1 MTAFASDRF
10 VAGAPVSSSVAA
22 LEIVSGGGVA
32 AEAPRVGHTAP
43 TSDSAASPQRDLPLA
58 TSDFFPNSDNSR
70 TLLALPC
77 PRGAEASVAQSIS
90 RAMASS
96 CVAALC
102 PMRVALRSRNGVH
115 VADERALVPGVVLVS
130 VAPNVSQAFLGRALV
145 AALGV
150 AASPV
155 ALDAP
160 QAALLR
166 TLMCDGPC
174 VSVSMGVIEG
184 GVLRVT
190 AGPLRGLE
198 PLVRR
203 VDRHKRLAW
212 IGFAPEASVAASLGL
227 SSTAGQIAVGL
238 EVVAKS

>member
-1 MTAFASDRF
+1 
-10 VAGAPVSSSVAA
+10 
-22 LEIVSGGGVA
+22 
-32 AEAPRVGHTAP
+32 
-43 TSDSAASPQRDLPLA
+43 
-58 TSDFFPNSDNSR
+58 
-70 TLLALPC
+70 
-77 PRGAEASVAQSIS
+77 
-90 RAMASS
+90 
-96 CVAALC
+96 
-102 PMRVALRSRNGVH
+102 MRVALRSRGGVH
-115 VADERALVPGVVLVS
+115 VADERPLVPGVVLVS

-155 ALDAP
+155 AFDAS
-160 QAALLR
+160 QVALLQA
-166 TLMCDGPC
+166 LMSDGPV
-174 VSVSMGVIEG
+174 VSISAGVIEG

-212 IGFAPEASVAASLGL
+212 IDFAPEASAAASLGL

>member
-1 MTAFASDRF
+1 MLLCPLRSLPSKSFR
-10 VAGAPVSSSVAA
+10 
-22 LEIVSGGGVA
+22 GGGVT
-32 AEAPRVGHTAP
+32 AEAPRVGLAAP
-43 TSDSAASPQRDLPLA
+43 TSDSASSPKRDSPLS
-58 TSDFFPNSDNSR
+58 TQDFFPNSDNSR

-90 RAMASS
+90 RAMVSS
-96 CVAALC
+96 CVSALC
-102 PMRVALRSRNGVH
+102 PMRVALRSRGGVH
-115 VADERALVPGVVLVS
+115 VADERPLVPGVVLVS

-145 AALGV
+145 AAPGV

-155 ALDAP
+155 ALDAL
-160 QAALLR
+160 QVALLQA
-166 TLMCDGPC
+166 LMSDGPV
-174 VSVSMGVIEG
+174 VSISAGVIEG

-198 PLVRR
+198 PFVRR

-212 IGFAPEASVAASLGL
+212 IDFAPEASAAASFGL

-238 EVVAKS
+238 EVIAKS

>member
-1 MTAFASDRF
+1 MLRA
-10 VAGAPVSSSVAA
+10 AA
-22 LEIVSGGGVA
+22 LPLSG
-32 AEAPRVGHTAP
+32 
-43 TSDSAASPQRDLPLA
+43 
-58 TSDFFPNSDNSR
+58 FFPNSDNNR

-77 PRGAEASVAQSIS
+77 PRGAETSVAQSIS

-96 CVAALC
+96 CVSALC
-102 PMRVALRSRNGVH
+102 PVRMALRSRGGVH
-115 VADERALVPGVVLVS
+115 VADERPLVPGVVLVS

-150 AASPV
+150 VASPV
-155 ALDAP
+155 ALDAS
-160 QAALLR
+160 QVALLQA
-166 TLMCDGPC
+166 LMSDGHV
-174 VSVSMGVIEG
+174 VSISAGVIEG

-198 PLVRR
+198 PLVRC

-212 IGFAPEASVAASLGL
+212 IDFAPEASIAEDLGL